1 MRSDEIWLKL
11 NCKTLCFRNRF
22 HRAGN
27 NADSLEKFALLDIS
41 VILNIVSPV
50 TIVIAFLDVQCEQ
63 IITRKFLSPDDSK
76 LVWCLSERLVVKLF
90 LYERLFLAMIIK
102 NKSVEEFKEDPYL
115 ATVLNCI
122 FWILYGMP
130 FVHPDST
137 LVVTINSVGLVLELI
152 YLTIFFIYTPK
163 KGRKKVMLCLLLEV
177 MFTAVV
183 ATGVLLG
190 LKAFTK
196 MVSRLWR
203 HLPYLQHH
211 HKKVITTK
219 SVKYMPFT
227 LSLAGFLNA
236 CIWTAY
242 ALIKF
247 DIYILISNGLGS
259 LFGAAQ
265 LILYACYFRSQ
276 PAEVADGDVTKTSRH
291 EIQLSRSNIV

>member
-1 MRSDEIWLKL
+1 MVSAEAAR
-11 NCKTLCFRNRF
+11 
-22 HRAGN
+22 
-27 NADSLEKFALLDIS
+27 
-41 VILNIVSPV
+41 NIVG
-50 TIVIAFLDVQCEQ
+50 IIGNVISFGL
-63 IITRKFLSPDDSK
+63 FLSPCPTFYK
-76 LVWCLSERLVVKLF
+76 
-90 LYERLFLAMIIK
+90 IIK

-152 YLTIFFIYTPK
+152 YLTIFFIYAPK

-177 MFTAVV
+177 IFTAVV

-190 LKAFTK
+190 LKTFTK
-196 MVSRLWR
+196 RSLAFGVICDVFNIIMYASPLTVM
-203 HLPYLQHH
+203 
-211 HKKVITTK
+211 KKVITTK

-276 PAEVADGDVTKTSRH
+276 PAEVADEDVKKTSRP